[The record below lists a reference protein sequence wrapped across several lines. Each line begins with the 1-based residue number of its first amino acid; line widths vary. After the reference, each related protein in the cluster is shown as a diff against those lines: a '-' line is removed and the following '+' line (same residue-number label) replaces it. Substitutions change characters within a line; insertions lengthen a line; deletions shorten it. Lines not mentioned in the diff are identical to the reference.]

1 MNHSKLPSL
10 SGEMSRQKQSTSLQ
24 SHYKRKTGMRTHLNW
39 WKFPEKKKNPLNS
52 RKQWHNTLNW
62 NILKQEFGNVRKNKT
77 KKHLRHS
84 WNILLRLLEESTKEW
99 FFNKDMTRETLGKE
113 MMVSISLI
121 VDLRLKGGAKG
132 GNIHKCCYNKVEVTK
147 MSVPSL
153 QITETV
159 CQFGCGYLLV
169 GDFMCKVSWFNKA
182 AKA

>member
-62 NILKQEFGNVRKNKT
+62 NIL
-77 KKHLRHS
+77 
-84 WNILLRLLEESTKEW
+84 LRLLEESTKEW

-132 GNIHKCCYNKVEVTK
+132 GNIHKCCYNKVEIMQLKVGEGK
-147 MSVPSL
+147 DEGGISSLFCNWSVALKGFP
-153 QITETV
+153 
-159 CQFGCGYLLV
+159 
-169 GDFMCKVSWFNKA
+169 
-182 AKA
+182 